1 MNILFFGSLVLYFAA
16 MALQFAAAAFKKE
29 VLRKIAWYIFL
40 GGLAMQTVYLIARGI
55 IAHRIPLSNQFE
67 FAATFAWGGCRT
79 GGDSTPQV
87 ENRLA
92 ECHCNAIHIHDFILC
107 GAAGEVTGGVHG
119 SNRLGGNAVAD
130 FVIFGRIAGASA
142 ATFVAQA
149 Q

>member
-67 FAATFAWGGCRT
+67 FAATFAWGGA
-79 GGDSTPQV
+79 V
-87 ENRLA
+87 LAAILRLRLKTDWLNVIAMPFTFMILSYVALRAKLPA
-92 ECHCNAIHIHDFILC
+92 EY
-107 GAAGEVTGGVHG
+107 T
-119 SNRLGGNAVAD
+119 
-130 FVIFGRIAGASA
+130 A
-142 ATFVAQA
+142 ATGLAATRSQTL
-149 Q
+149 